1 MSIWIFKLCGKST
14 ALPLMLIFEPVL
26 QDEAFP
32 GDLKN
37 NVFSCPE
44 KETKINKKLSIK
56 MPSFNF

>member
-1 MSIWIFKLCGKST
+1 
-14 ALPLMLIFEPVL
+14 MLIFDPVL

-44 KETKINKKLSIK
+44 KETKIIIKKNKIIIKNYQSRCLLLIFNKL
-56 MPSFNF
+56 FERLT

>member
-1 MSIWIFKLCGKST
+1 
-14 ALPLMLIFEPVL
+14 MLIFEPVL

-44 KETKINKKLSIK
+44 KETKIIIKKKQNYNKKLSIK